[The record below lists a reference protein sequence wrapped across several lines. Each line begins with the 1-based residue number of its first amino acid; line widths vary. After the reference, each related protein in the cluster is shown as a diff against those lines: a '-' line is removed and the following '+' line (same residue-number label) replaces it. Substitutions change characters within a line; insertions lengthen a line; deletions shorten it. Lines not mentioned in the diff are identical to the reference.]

1 MQKTSYEMLISD
13 WSSDVFSSDL
23 VLCERRCGHG
33 QQTRAADGR
42 YGEQLP
48 SHVSS
53 SERGWVGRTMSV
65 SDLLLTVGRGRFPP
79 VCRGLRVSDAHTGR
93 ETCRDSVCQYV

>member
-33 QQTRAADGR
+33 QQTRAADRR

-53 SERGWVGRTMSV
+53 SDRGWVGRTLSV
-65 SDLLLTVGRGRFPP
+65 SDLLLNVGDRKSAVKGKSMLVRVALGGRRFLKQKNVHKP
-79 VCRGLRVSDAHTGR
+79 
-93 ETCRDSVCQYV
+93 